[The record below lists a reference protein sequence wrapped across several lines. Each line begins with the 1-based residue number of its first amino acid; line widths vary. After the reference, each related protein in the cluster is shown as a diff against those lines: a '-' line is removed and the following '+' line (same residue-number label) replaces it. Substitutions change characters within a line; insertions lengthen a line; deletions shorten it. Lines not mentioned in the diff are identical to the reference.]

1 MSPQVDTEEWAPP
14 KNPWPATASIML
26 ATFIFVLDS
35 TIANVALPHMAGS
48 FSSSN
53 EEAMWILTSYM
64 IASGIILPSVA
75 WFSTVFG
82 RKKFFIACIVIFTA
96 ASFLCGLASS
106 LDQMILAR
114 ILQIGRAHV

>member
-1 MSPQVDTEEWAPP
+1 MAAENIKEIEEWELP
-14 KNPWPATASIML
+14 KNPWPATLAVML

-64 IASGIILPSVA
+64 IASGIILPSVG
-75 WFSTVFG
+75 WVVLIFFPSFSATD
-82 RKKFFIACIVIFTA
+82 FF
-96 ASFLCGLASS
+96 SLNFL
-106 LDQMILAR
+106 I
-114 ILQIGRAHV
+114 